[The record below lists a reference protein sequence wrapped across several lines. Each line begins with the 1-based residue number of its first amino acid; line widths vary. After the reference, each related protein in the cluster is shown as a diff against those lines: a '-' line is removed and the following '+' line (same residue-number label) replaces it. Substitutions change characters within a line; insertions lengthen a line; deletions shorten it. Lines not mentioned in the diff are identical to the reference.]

1 MGEREREKV
10 EKVIVALERYRGF
23 PTIPGTASSSTIT
36 TTTPA
41 VATATTVTPMTTTTT
56 TAENSMST
64 QEV

>member
-1 MGEREREKV
+1 MGEREKV

-36 TTTPA
+36 TTPA

>member
-1 MGEREREKV
+1 MREREKV
-10 EKVIVALERYRGF
+10 EKVIVALERYKGF

-41 VATATTVTPMTTTTT
+41 VTTVTPMTTTTT